1 MKTNNIKKI
10 VLNLIV
16 NITKSKKINNSTNL
30 FKKNLLDSFLIIK
43 LVLSL
48 EKKFKIKLNI
58 NKIQTKDIETINKI
72 TNLIKKLEN

>member
-10 VLNLIV
+10 VQNLII

-30 FKKNLLDSFLIIK
+30 FKKNLLDSFLIVK

>member
-10 VLNLIV
+10 VQNLII

-30 FKKNLLDSFLIIK
+30 FDKNLLDSFLIIK
-43 LVLSL
+43 LILSL

-58 NKIQTKDIETINKI
+58 NKIQNKDIETIDKI
-72 TNLIKKLEN
+72 TKLIKTLEN

>member
-30 FKKNLLDSFLIIK
+30 FKKNLLDSFLIVK